1 MLMKSIYIIIVF
13 LFFST
18 ITLYSQKGDPV
29 PIWLNGKVDCDIK
42 SYYINNIGTRTQSC
56 DPKVKVVVKK
66 ERLIRPLLNQVYFQE
81 NSYVLDT
88 SVYNVFKNSMESN
101 SFDEATTLSFKVTNH
116 NDGEKRIYAY
126 RYVLDIIAKRF
137 VSLVKEDKA
146 AALANSERFLYLY
159 GYSTS
164 SELKHNHND
173 MLSKQRAKA
182 VADYFINV
190 WQIDEKNIKV
200 LAGESP
206 KIQRK
211 SKSSP
216 KDSVKIDEENRTVLI
231 LTDPIE
237 DKKPIPLSPVEDQS
251 HPLSFIYTDESKTQ
265 NESIEGYANH
275 FRFEPNIDSSL
286 KDSIRTIDFIV
297 MFNKDT
303 IFNET
308 DIDMDRVLANRN
320 VAADSIKDS
329 QYKNFTWKFDFDDE
343 TKYPL
348 EDASI
353 RWELVLNDKN
363 GKQYFFSSD
372 PYEVTVEVDDKSNR
386 RVKNDPKSGGKV
398 NVYTYW
404 MQLFDFGDQSLR
416 PIDKEQIVTVCN
428 QKQLRLTPREAKN
441 IKISIRGF
449 ADKIGSNSDNKKLS
463 QKRAEETEVEIR
475 NLLTKNG
482 VKNFPMIEAIGDG
495 AENDLQIDNS
505 TPQGRAYSRT
515 VQIEITLPLLG
526 N

>member
-1 MLMKSIYIIIVF
+1 MKILYVF
-13 LFFST
+13 IKLLLLST
-18 ITLYSQKGDPV
+18 ITLYAQKGEPV

-42 SYYINNIGTRTQSC
+42 SYYIKTGSKSGVT

-66 ERLIRPLLNQVYFQE
+66 ERLIRPLLNQVYFEE
-81 NSYVLDT
+81 NSSYLDT
-88 SVYNVFKNSMESN
+88 SIYNVFKNPSESN
-101 SFDEATTLSFKVTNH
+101 HFDEENTLSFRVTNH

-137 VSLVKEDKA
+137 RKLLESDKEGG
-146 AALANSERFLYLY
+146 ANIERFLYLY
-159 GYSTS
+159 GYSTTN
-164 SELKHNHND
+164 ELRYNHND

-190 WQIDEKNIKV
+190 WKIEEKNIKV

-211 SKSSP
+211 SSP
-216 KDSVKIDEENRTVLI
+216 EDSIKIDEENRTVLI

-237 DKKPIPLSPVEDQS
+237 DKKLITFSPGEDQS
-251 HPLSFIYTDESKTQ
+251 HPLSFIYTDESKIE
-265 NESIEGYANH
+265 NVSIQGFANY

-286 KDSIRTIDFIV
+286 KDSIRTIDFMVI
-297 MFNKDT
+297 FNKDT
-303 IFNET
+303 ILNET

-320 VAADSIKDS
+320 IAADSIKIS
-329 QYKNFTWKFDFDDE
+329 QYRDFTWKFNFDDE

-353 RWELVLNDKN
+353 RWELIVNDKN

-386 RVKNDPKSGGKV
+386 RVKNDPKTGRTV

-416 PIDKEQIVTVCN
+416 QIDKEQIITVCK
-428 QKQLRLTPREAKN
+428 QKQLRLTPQEAKN
-441 IKISIRGF
+441 TEISIRGF
-449 ADKIGSNSDNKKLS
+449 ADKIGSNKTNKQLS
-463 QKRAEETEVEIR
+463 TDRANETKKMIEKV
-475 NLLTKNG
+475 LKDNG
-482 VKNFPMIEAIGDG
+482 VKNLPKIYAEGDG
-495 AENDLQIDNS
+495 AENDLQTDNS

-515 VQIEITLPLLG
+515 VQIEITLPSLG